1 MEVKPGYKKTEIGLI
16 PENWEVSKTGE
27 LFAFKNGLNKSKE
40 NFGHGTPIVN
50 YMDVFKK
57 PFLLKKDISGRVLVN
72 SKEKLAYSVQK
83 GDVFFTRTSETAE
96 EIGITSVMLEETE
109 NTVYSGFVLRA
120 RPISEK
126 LIDNFKAYCFSAN
139 YYRKQVVSKASYT
152 TRALTSGKA
161 LSKTIVAIP
170 PKNEQNLIAEA
181 LGDMDALLESLN
193 SLVTKKR
200 AIKQATMQQL
210 LSGKTRLPGFKNQWN
225 KLTLGQHLK
234 FLRNGTNSRAELTDN
249 EGVRYLHYGDIHTS
263 PRTIVNIKSA
273 TIPFLP
279 KNKAIKLDRLKTGD
293 LVFADASEDTSG
305 IGKSIEIN
313 NTDNIEIVSGLHTIA
328 VRFDNNVLANGFKSC
343 LQFIP
348 EFRKH
353 LLKLSS
359 GTKVYAT
366 NRSSI
371 SRAQILLPDLNEQTE
386 IYLSISDI
394 DNNINAL
401 EARYQKT
408 LAIKKAMMQELLTG
422 RIRLV

>member
-152 TRALTSGKA
+152 TRALTSGKT

-193 SLVTKKR
+193 SLITKKR
-200 AIKQATMQQL
+200 TIKQATMQQL
-210 LSGKTRLPGFKNQWN
+210 LSGKARLPEHKDRWQIRR
-225 KLTLGQHLK
+225 LGDLATMSSG
-234 FLRNGTNSRAELTDN
+234 GTPPSSNPEYYD
-249 EGVRYLHYGDIHTS
+249 GDI
-263 PRTIVNIKSA
+263 PWV
-273 TIPFLP
+273 
-279 KNKAIKLDRLKTGD
+279 
-293 LVFADASEDTSG
+293 
-305 IGKSIEIN
+305 
-313 NTDNIEIVSGLHTIA
+313 
-328 VRFDNNVLANGFKSC
+328 
-343 LQFIP
+343 
-348 EFRKH
+348 
-353 LLKLSS
+353 
-359 GTKVYAT
+359 
-366 NRSSI
+366 
-371 SRAQILLPDLNEQTE
+371 
-386 IYLSISDI
+386 SISDMTKGGKFISKTDRNLTALGLQNSAAKIFPKNTVLYSMYASLGECSIANIPTSTSQAILGIQTGDSLLSEFLYHYLNYIKPTIASLGQQGTQNNLNKGMVQDLIIPTPHMKEQEKISKII
-394 DNNINAL
+394 DEMDYEI
-401 EARYQKT
+401 ET
-408 LAIKKAMMQELLTG
+408 LDQLKVKNTNLKQAMMQELLTG
-422 RIRLV
+422 RIRLIQ

>member
-40 NFGHGTPIVN
+40 NFGRGTPIVN

-57 PFLLKKDISGRVLVN
+57 PSLLKKDISGRVLVN
-72 SKEKLAYSVQK
+72 SKEKLAHNVQK

-96 EIGITSVMLEETE
+96 EIGITSVMLEEAE

-193 SLVTKKR
+193 SLATKKR

-210 LSGKTRLPGFKNQWN
+210 LSGKTRLPGLKSTWTDTSLGKIIERFIGGGTPSRSVSEYWGGDIPWVSTKDLASFSPYSSQESITKKGLNNSSASLISAGTPIISTRMAVGKTVIYKTDVAINQDM
-225 KLTLGQHLK
+225 KALIPKSKTYAK
-234 FLRNGTNSRAELTDN
+234 FLFHWLNHHS
-249 EGVRYLHYGDIHTS
+249 
-263 PRTIVNIKSA
+263 
-273 TIPFLP
+273 
-279 KNKAIKLDRLKTGD
+279 NKICSSSSGST
-293 LVFADASEDTSG
+293 VSG
-305 IGKSIEIN
+305 ISIIDLKRLEM
-313 NTDNIEIVSGLHTIA
+313 
-328 VRFDNNVLANGFKSC
+328 R
-343 LQFIP
+343 IP
-348 EFRKH
+348 DIK
-353 LLKLSS
+353 
-359 GTKVYAT
+359 
-366 NRSSI
+366 
-371 SRAQILLPDLNEQTE
+371 EQNYITE
-386 IYLSISDI
+386 ILDEMDAEISI
-394 DNNINAL
+394 L
-401 EARYQKT
+401 ESRIRKT
-408 LAIKKAMMQELLTG
+408 KSLKQAMMQELLTG
-422 RIRLV
+422 RTRLV

>member
-57 PFLLKKDISGRVLVN
+57 PFLLKKDISDRVLVN

-152 TRALTSGKA
+152 TRALTSGKT

-193 SLVTKKR
+193 SLITKKR

-210 LSGKTRLPGFKNQWN
+210 LSGKARLPEHKDRWQIRRLGDLATMSSGGTPPSSNPEYYDGDIPWVSISDMTKGGKFISKTNRNLTTLGLKNSSAKIFPKNTVLYSIYASLGECSITNIPTSTSQAILGIQTGKSLLPGFLYHYLNYIKP
-225 KLTLGQHLK
+225 TIASLGQQGTQNNLNKDMVQDFLIPTPSLEEQEKISKIIDEMDLEIKALDQFEIKNSNLK
-234 FLRNGTNSRAELTDN
+234 HILT
-249 EGVRYLHYGDIHTS
+249 
-263 PRTIVNIKSA
+263 
-273 TIPFLP
+273 
-279 KNKAIKLDRLKTGD
+279 
-293 LVFADASEDTSG
+293 
-305 IGKSIEIN
+305 
-313 NTDNIEIVSGLHTIA
+313 
-328 VRFDNNVLANGFKSC
+328 
-343 LQFIP
+343 
-348 EFRKH
+348 
-353 LLKLSS
+353 
-359 GTKVYAT
+359 
-366 NRSSI
+366 
-371 SRAQILLPDLNEQTE
+371 
-386 IYLSISDI
+386 
-394 DNNINAL
+394 
-401 EARYQKT
+401 
-408 LAIKKAMMQELLTG
+408 QELLTG
-422 RIRLV
+422 RIRLTQ